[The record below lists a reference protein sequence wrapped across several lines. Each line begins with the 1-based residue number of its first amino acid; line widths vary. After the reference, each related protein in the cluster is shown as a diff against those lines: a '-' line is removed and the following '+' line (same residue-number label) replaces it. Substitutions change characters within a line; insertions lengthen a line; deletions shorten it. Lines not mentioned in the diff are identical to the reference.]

1 MGYTKCGDKLNFR
14 CPLCGDSKKS
24 TRKKR
29 GWFYMKTASYY
40 CFNCGTGMSGIKF
53 LEAISGSNYEDIKRE
68 YLRLFARSHKDMS
81 LSAHYEIPDQEPSL
95 FDLKPIVKPEW
106 KNPLSDKAK
115 AYLANRLVSSAPFLK
130 DDLYSWTSK
139 KNQEFILIPWKLNGV
154 DAYFQ
159 LNDF

>member
-1 MGYTKCGDKLNFR
+1 
-14 CPLCGDSKKS
+14 
-24 TRKKR
+24 
-29 GWFYMKTASYY
+29 
-40 CFNCGTGMSGIKF
+40 MSGIKF
-53 LEAISGSNYEDIKRE
+53 LEAISGSNYDEIKKE

-81 LSAHYEIPDQEPSL
+81 LSAHYEIPDKEPSI

-106 KNPLSDKAK
+106 KQPLSDRAK
-115 AYLANRLVSSAPFLK
+115 TYLNDRLVSSAPFLK